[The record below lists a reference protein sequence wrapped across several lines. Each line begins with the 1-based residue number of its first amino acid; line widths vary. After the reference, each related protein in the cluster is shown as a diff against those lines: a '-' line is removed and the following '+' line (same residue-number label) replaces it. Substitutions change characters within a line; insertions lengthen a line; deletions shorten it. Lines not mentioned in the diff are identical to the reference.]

1 MQQQQSEWAKLA
13 GVMGAAAA
21 RDAMMCSTATINGNV
36 GWQYERPD
44 FVPSPPRGIAVRP
57 LEPPPEPEE
66 PPEVEP
72 LASDGS
78 EYEPLKLET
87 HNSFSARLSR
97 RKD

>member
-1 MQQQQSEWAKLA
+1 MQQQQSEWAKLLGA
-13 GVMGAAAA
+13 GAMAASPST
-21 RDAMMCSTATINGNV
+21 CSTASVNV

-66 PPEVEP
+66 PPEVEA
-72 LASDGS
+72 LASDSDGS
-78 EYEPLKLET
+78 YEPLKLET